1 LKNKVVTFCVL
12 GFLALQANAQLGGS
26 TVFNAFNIPSS
37 ARVGALGGN
46 LIAVKDGDL
55 NLGIYNPAL
64 LDSNA
69 HKSVSMSYVN
79 YFAQTNFGFASYAHH
94 LDSLG
99 ATVAATIDY
108 FNYGQMTA
116 RDETGA
122 DIGEFSASDIAL
134 TLGIGMPIDTNFSV
148 GANVKFIYSA
158 LAEFYAVGAA
168 IDLGG
173 TYHNSKHKFTAALL
187 IKNLG
192 LQLTTYAEGN
202 REKLPFE
209 MQLAISKRL
218 RHAPFR
224 FSIAFENLQKWDL
237 TYTDPNADISV
248 DPITGEIIE
257 ESKFVFGDKLMRHIV
272 IGTEILLTKNI
283 HLRAGYNYRLRQEL
297 KVAEK
302 PGLAGISFGF
312 GVQIKRFNLSYGRA
326 SYHIAEASN
335 SFTVSTKF

>member
-1 LKNKVVTFCVL
+1 MKNKFVAFCVL
-12 GFLALQANAQLGGS
+12 GLLAIKANGQLGGS

-69 HKSVSMSYVN
+69 HKSVALSYVN

-122 DIGEFSASDIAL
+122 DIGKFAASDLAL
-134 TLGIGMPIDTNFSV
+134 TLGCGLPIDSNFTV
-148 GANVKFIYSA
+148 GANVKLIYSA
-158 LAEFYAVGAA
+158 LAEYTSIGAA

-173 TYHNSKHKFTAALL
+173 TYYNDRHKFTAALL
-187 IKNLG
+187 VKNLG
-192 LQLTTYAEGN
+192 LQLTTYTDGN

-209 MQLAISKRL
+209 VQLAVSKML

-224 FSIAFENLQKWDL
+224 FSIALENLQRWDL
-237 TYTDPNADISV
+237 TYTDPNADVAV
-248 DPITGEIIE
+248 DPITGEVIE
-257 ESKFVFGDKLMRHIV
+257 ESKFVFGDKLMRHIN

-283 HLRAGYNYRLRQEL
+283 HLRAGYNYRRRQEL